1 MSQCSAP
8 SKSNYKY
15 ENKREYL
22 ELYIELYYACWAR
35 VRRAGCGECGRSRAL
50 TFYNINIEL
59 FLRALARRPLRP
71 GSKIIQYFIIMEE
84 RNMGKKIHFIMFMNH
99 YL

>member
-50 TFYNINIEL
+50 TFYNINIKL

-71 GSKIIQYFIIMEE
+71 GSKIILYFI
-84 RNMGKKIHFIMFMNH
+84 NTYFKKVGSKDMR
-99 YL
+99 

>member
-35 VRRAGCGECGRSRAL
+35 VRRAGRGECGRSRAL
-50 TFYNINIEL
+50 TFDISNIE
-59 FLRALARRPLRP
+59 FFCPARTGTPASAGLR
-71 GSKIIQYFIIMEE
+71 KISIF
-84 RNMGKKIHFIMFMNH
+84 H
-99 YL
+99 YY